1 MRNIAWVVIGVFLLG
16 VFGLYGQPAG
26 LINRRVLILDFVNQK
41 KSKNTDYLSASIAE
55 GFIPPLQ
62 QTKSF
67 EILGRDQGKEATRQE
82 NISADDLYSEANAVK
97 LGKRCGAEVV
107 LMGTF
112 LDLGSSVRIQA
123 SAIEVHSGR
132 SRVNRIVTAKL
143 DGSLF
148 GNIDRLAKDMSE
160 EMKRELPP
168 LPLRE
173 ITVYRDAK
181 GSEVPAAKE
190 EDNRGLQPG
199 NWFFEISAGM
209 GISDKILES
218 YVTPLGFYY
227 YDNPWGLPT
236 GRFAIG
242 KSVSRQF
249 NVGLTGNFAF
259 ESKSQVPGQDPKSQV
274 TQTYTGRKIDA
285 AALVQWFPFSRG
297 FVLLSTLGYSN
308 AYFTAKQTTGS
319 NAVNFAGATYS
330 GLRATGGLGYYLW
343 LGKSFTAG
351 IFLEGGINTYDTAAR
366 EVRLFLTVGWF

>member
-1 MRNIAWVVIGVFLLG
+1 MRNVAWVLIGVFLLG
-16 VFGLYGQPAG
+16 FLAVYGQPAT
-26 LINRRVLILDFVNQK
+26 LINRRVLILDFVNRK
-41 KSKNTDYLSASIAE
+41 KSQNTDYLSASIAE

-67 EILGRDQGKEATRQE
+67 EILGRDQGRDAIRQE
-82 NISADDLYSEANAVK
+82 KISVDELYSEANAVK

-181 GSEVPAAKE
+181 GSEIPPVRE

-249 NVGLTGNFAF
+249 NLGLAGNFAF
-259 ESKSQVPGQDPKSQV
+259 ESASRVPGEDPKSQV
-274 TQTYTGRKIDA
+274 MQTYTGRKIDA

-319 NAVNFAGATYS
+319 ITVNYASAMYS
-330 GLRATGGLGYYLW
+330 GLRATGGLGYYFW
-343 LGKSFTAG
+343 WGKSFNTG

-366 EVRLFLTVGWF
+366 EVRLYLSAAWF